1 MFGGYRHNYSCGY
14 HMEKHP
20 NKLKL
25 SNFKN
30 GIQIRRGKSEPGLHE
45 QSIKSSSSEWIPSW
59 LDCAHSLPPILDV
72 WRGHDQSRSSFEHRD
87 WAKRNRWV
95 ILSGLL
101 IDFVVAVVLSKRRCS
116 IPGKSS
122 IVCAIAI
129 GLGAQ
134 TKLLGRSDN
143 LGEFVMQG
151 CDNGYV
157 EIEIYRPGSP
167 NSVHHSNLPFCSMC
181 SRSHFWL

>member
-1 MFGGYRHNYSCGY
+1 M
-14 HMEKHP
+14 
-20 NKLKL
+20 
-25 SNFKN
+25 
-30 GIQIRRGKSEPGLHE
+30 
-45 QSIKSSSSEWIPSW
+45 
-59 LDCAHSLPPILDV
+59 
-72 WRGHDQSRSSFEHRD
+72 
-87 WAKRNRWV
+87 

-167 NSVHHSNLPFCSMC
+167 NSVHHSNLPFCSMQYLLKHSLGRRFLAILLERKC
-181 SRSHFWL
+181 ELGGRLTSGKRDLPDLLYGIDS